1 MMSASMRLP
10 STSSLRAVIPGVAL
24 TLGLAF
30 AASFGSSEIA
40 SHLMNGKASP
50 VSPVLLGIV
59 CGMLWRHFIGLG
71 PNAQQGV
78 QWVLGTI
85 LHIGIALVGLR
96 LTVSGLAGVGPA
108 AFAVVVACITTA
120 LVVSKIVGRMLGLSN
135 VMQGLLAVGS
145 AVCGC
150 TAIVATSPAIRARP
164 AETGAALTC
173 IVLIGSLGML
183 CYPWLAATLLHEQP
197 RLVGIFLGS
206 AIHDT
211 SQVVGASLIYAQ
223 QFGSPGVV
231 GFASATKLF
240 RNLSIIILVPLLTW
254 SARGQSTG
262 DEQPTHRRKAL
273 VPQFVI
279 WFVVFVLV
287 RTLGDHLV
295 AGDMQTGQM
304 WLQTMSASQLVS
316 DLFMTC
322 GMTAVGLS
330 VSLTQMHQVGFRTIC
345 AALIIAV
352 ATATCSLGMIH
363 ILLF

>member
-1 MMSASMRLP
+1 MWLQRSRP
-10 STSSLRAVIPGVAL
+10 WRVTIPGIAL

-30 AASFGSSEIA
+30 VARFGSSEIA
-40 SHLMNGKASP
+40 AHWMNGKASP

-59 CGMLWRHFIGLG
+59 FGMLWRHFIGLS
-71 PNAQQGV
+71 PIAQQGV
-78 QWVLGTI
+78 QWILGTI

-96 LTVSGLAGVGPA
+96 LTLSGLATVGPA

-120 LVVSKIVGRMLGLSN
+120 LLVSRIVGRMLGLSN
-135 VMQGLLAVGS
+135 AMRGLLAVGS

-150 TAIVATSPAIRARP
+150 TAIVAASPAIRARP
-164 AETGAALTC
+164 VETGATLTC
-173 IVLIGSLGML
+173 VVLIGSLGML
-183 CYPWLAATLLHEQP
+183 LYPWLAATLLHEQP

-223 QFGSPGVV
+223 QFGSPDVV

-240 RNLSIIILVPLLTW
+240 RNLSIILLVPLLAW
-254 SARGQSTG
+254 STRGQPAEDG
-262 DEQPTHRRKAL
+262 QPAHRHKPL
-273 VPQFVI
+273 VPHFVI

-287 RTLGDHLV
+287 RTLGDQWIPV
-295 AGDMQTGQM
+295 DTAPRQV
-304 WLQTMSASQLVS
+304 WLQIMGASQVVS

-322 GMTAVGLS
+322 GMTAVGLC
-330 VSLTQMHQVGFRTIC
+330 VSLAQMHQVGFRPIC
-345 AALIIAV
+345 AALIIAA

-363 ILLF
+363 LLLS